1 MNILKSRISINKAVM
16 AFPMALLFLLSSCV
30 TKTPFLTSDVI
41 PAARGT
47 VEVKRDDN
55 QNYIIQVALE
65 YLAEASRL
73 NPPKQTYVIW
83 MESAGKS
90 TKNIGQINS
99 VANSNKLK
107 AAFVTSSST
116 EPSRIF
122 ITAEDDGTVSYP
134 GSQVVLTT
142 GKLKG

>member
-1 MNILKSRISINKAVM
+1 MIILKSRIFQNNAVLIFSM
-16 AFPMALLFLLSSCV
+16 AIMFLLSSCV
-30 TKTPFLTSDVI
+30 SKTPFLTSDVI
-41 PAARGT
+41 PAARGY
-47 VEVKRDDN
+47 VEVKKDDN
-55 QNYIIQVALE
+55 QNYIIQVSLE

-83 MESAGKS
+83 MESGGKS

-99 VANSNKLK
+99 GTNSNKLK
-107 AAFVTSSST
+107 ASFETSSST